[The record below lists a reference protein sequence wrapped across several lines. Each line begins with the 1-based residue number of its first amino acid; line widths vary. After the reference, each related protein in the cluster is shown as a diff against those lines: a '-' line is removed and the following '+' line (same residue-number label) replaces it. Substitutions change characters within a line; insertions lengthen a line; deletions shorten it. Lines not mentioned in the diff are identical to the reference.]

1 LQNILV
7 TGGAGY
13 IGSMLVQQLLSSKFQ
28 IHVLDNLSTGHA
40 SSLPKTVNLHT
51 GDLRNLSFVKDVF
64 SKVNP
69 TAVIHLAAKAS
80 VPESTQDPIG
90 YFQNNVGGS
99 LNLLQCIEEHDVRSL
114 IFSSTAAVYSG
125 KNSTQPILTTES
137 PDPQNPY
144 GHSKLMTETS
154 IEWLCKKMPLNAVAL
169 RYFNVAGASLDG
181 SNGQRTKGSAHLIK
195 KISEYIV
202 GKEKQLSVFGADYP
216 TTDGTCVRD
225 YIHVLDIV
233 DIHLRC
239 LEAIQTGGK
248 DWKGFHRF
256 NCGYG
261 VGHSVLDVIHATEK
275 VIDTKLNYKI
285 ADRRAGDPAFL
296 VADPT
301 ELNRHLDWKPKHQN
315 LVEICR
321 TAISFEKNLAKGNHL

>member
-1 LQNILV
+1 MNNILV

-13 IGSMLVQQLLSSKFQ
+13 IGSMLVHQLLSSKFQ

-40 SSLPKTVNLHT
+40 SSLPKNVELHT
-51 GDLRNLSFVKDVF
+51 GDLKNLAFVRDVF
-64 SKVNP
+64 SKTKP

-80 VPESTQDPIG
+80 VPESTRDPIG

-125 KNSTQPILTTES
+125 KNSLKPILVSET

-144 GHSKLMTETS
+144 GYSKLITENT

-195 KISEYIV
+195 KISEYVV
-202 GKEKQLSVFGADYP
+202 GKESSLSVFGNDYP
-216 TTDGTCVRD
+216 TADGTCVRD

-233 DIHLRC
+233 DIHLRS
-239 LEAIQTGGK
+239 LEAIQSSNK
-248 DWKGFHRF
+248 EWQGFHRF

-261 VGHSVLDVIHATEK
+261 VGHSVLEVIQAAEEVTK
-275 VIDTKLNYKI
+275 TKLDYKI
-285 ADRRAGDPAFL
+285 SARRAGDPAIL
-296 VADPT
+296 VADPS
-301 ELNRHLDWKPKHQN
+301 ELNKKLNWKPKHQN
-315 LVEICR
+315 LIEICR
-321 TAISFEKNLAKGNHL
+321 SALTYEKNLAKGNLL